1 MNEIK
6 EKALAKL
13 LEEMKKDHGP
23 AEDAIHNWICD
34 QEDEELF
41 QGILKERY
49 SLKCA
54 LKYAKEKARKFA
66 EDGVACI
73 DDNTV
78 FGWVRE
84 YFISNSKVSN
94 IEQVPVEP
102 VKKNKADKPKNSQE
116 EKVDV
121 AKIRKGAR
129 PDDEIIKK
137 PKTKKE
143 KGVVEGQLDLFEE
156 LA

>member
-1 MNEIK
+1 MNDIK

-13 LEEMKKDHGP
+13 LEELNQPHDT
-23 AEDAIHNWICD
+23 ALDRVHNWICD

-41 QGILKERY
+41 KGILKERY

-54 LKYAKEKARKFA
+54 LSHAKEKARKFA
-66 EDGVACI
+66 ENGVACI
-73 DDNTV
+73 DDATV
-78 FGWVRE
+78 FRWVRE
-84 YFISNSKVSN
+84 YFISNSQVSN
-94 IEQVPVEP
+94 IKQVPVEP

-116 EKVDV
+116 EKVDL

>member
-13 LEEMKKDHGP
+13 LEELNKPHDL
-23 AEDAIHNWICD
+23 ALDRIHNWICD

-41 QGILKERY
+41 QSILKERY
-49 SLKCA
+49 SLTCA
-54 LKYAKEKARKFA
+54 LKFAKEKARNFA
-66 EDGVACI
+66 ENGVACI
-73 DDNTV
+73 DDETV
-78 FGWVRE
+78 FGWIRD
-84 YFISNSKVSN
+84 YFISNSRVSN
-94 IEQVPVEP
+94 IEQVPVESI
-102 VKKNKADKPKNSQE
+102 KKEKPQNSQE
-116 EKVDV
+116 EKIDV
-121 AKIRKGAR
+121 AKIRKGAG

-137 PKTKKE
+137 PKIKKE

>member
-13 LEEMKKDHGP
+13 LEELNKPHDL
-23 AEDAIHNWICD
+23 ALDRIHNWICG

-49 SLKCA
+49 SLTCA

-66 EDGVACI
+66 ENGVACI
-73 DDNTV
+73 DDETV
-78 FGWVRE
+78 FGWIRE
-84 YFISNSKVSN
+84 YFISNSQVSN
-94 IEQVPVEP
+94 IEQVPVESI
-102 VKKNKADKPKNSQE
+102 KKEKPQNSQE
-116 EKVDV
+116 EKIDV
-121 AKIRKGAR
+121 AKIRKGAG
-129 PDDEIIKK
+129 PDDDIIKK
-137 PKTKKE
+137 AKIKKE

>member
-13 LEEMKKDHGP
+13 LEELNKPHDL
-23 AEDAIHNWICD
+23 ALDRIHNWICG
-34 QEDEELF
+34 QEDKELF

-49 SLKCA
+49 SLTCA

-66 EDGVACI
+66 ENGVACI
-73 DDNTV
+73 DDETV
-78 FGWVRE
+78 FGWIRE
-84 YFISNSKVSN
+84 YFISNSQVSN
-94 IEQVPVEP
+94 IEQVPVESI
-102 VKKNKADKPKNSQE
+102 KKEKPQNSQE
-116 EKVDV
+116 EKIDV
-121 AKIRKGAR
+121 AKIRKGAG
-129 PDDEIIKK
+129 PGGDIIKK
-137 PKTKKE
+137 SKIKKE